1 MPDGT
6 APRPSNIMVHP
17 ELAATF
23 EAAAQGPQHF
33 YEGRIA
39 DAIVQL
45 VQSGGGVMT
54 ADDLKNTT
62 AEVITPISYTFHKTE
77 ADPGVTLSECPP
89 NGQGLVALLA
99 LGIIEEIEKVH
110 GLSVLDMPH
119 NSPEYL
125 HVLIEALRMAF
136 ADAQHYV
143 ADPAH
148 HQVPVAELLSEPYLR
163 KRAKLFDPA
172 KASDHVNGDPF
183 ACSDTVYF
191 TAADRDGNACS
202 FIASNYA
209 GFGTGA
215 IPAGCGF
222 TLQNRGA
229 GFRLQ
234 EGHFNCVR
242 GGARP
247 YHTIIPGMVTTGD
260 DLLMSFGVMGGY
272 MQPQGHVQV
281 LLNTLRGFSP
291 QASLDAPRFCI
302 SAGLPDAGT
311 KNAQQAGNFNAEIF
325 FEEGIAPETVDAL
338 RSMGHRC
345 EVAQD
350 FQRSILG
357 RGQMIR
363 KVTDPSGR
371 TVWAGG
377 SDPRAD
383 GCAVGQI

>member
-1 MPDGT
+1 MPDGH

-23 EAAAQGPQHF
+23 EAVAKGPEHF

-39 DAIVQL
+39 DAIVEL

-54 ADDLKNTT
+54 QEDLQNTR
-62 AEVITPISYTFHKTE
+62 AERTEPISYTYGKTE
-77 ADPGVTLSECPP
+77 ADPGVTLHEHCP
-89 NGQGLVALLA
+89 NGQGLCALLA
-99 LGIIEEIEKVH
+99 LGIIENIEELH
-110 GLSVLDMPH
+110 GIDVLKLEH

-125 HVLIEALRMAF
+125 HILIEALRLAF
-136 ADAQHYV
+136 ADVQKYV
-143 ADPAH
+143 CDPDFVK
-148 HQVPVAELLSEPYLR
+148 VPVDDLLSKPYLMS
-163 KRAKLFDPA
+163 RAKLFDPA
-172 KASDHVNGDPF
+172 KASNPVHGKPF
-183 ACSDTVYF
+183 ASTDTVYF
-191 TAADRDGNACS
+191 TATDSEGNACS

-215 IPAGCGF
+215 IPKGCGF

-229 GFRLQ
+229 GFYLE
-234 EGHFNCVR
+234 EGHANNVE
-242 GGARP
+242 GGKRP
-247 YHTIIPGMVTTGD
+247 LHTILPGMVTKD
-260 DLLMSFGVMGGY
+260 DELVMSFGVMGGY

-311 KNAQQAGNFNAEIF
+311 KNAAQAGNFNAEIF
-325 FEEGIAPETVDAL
+325 FEDGIDPKTIAKLQD
-338 RSMGHRC
+338 MGHQC
-345 EVAQD
+345 EVAEH
-350 FQRSILG
+350 FKRAILG
-357 RGQMIR
+357 RGQVIR
-363 KVTDPSGR
+363 KVIDPSGR